1 MVHGRALKTGWA
13 AVMIQDILSKGK
25 VEPWQEYPTH
35 SGEVEEGSFVAWPTA
50 YIQPRREALQTAR
63 PKQNLSETQ
72 GLKDA
77 LHPDK
82 FVSPG
87 TIMSR
92 DRQLRSRK
100 WKHYDST
107 IAPFYHIWTWERANH
122 EPVMPRFDCFR
133 KANTDGKRR
142 ATKWLDKREKNWL
155 VYVLYA
161 WLLSDDLSTGTHF
174 FNSTEG
180 NLRGHLIL
188 FVCVI
193 FVIRAHFIRSIR
205 FSGDG
210 GCISNTRCQNAR
222 KWRNNEIINPLLDG
236 LTCNTSGHLA
246 RFATQLAKYPRV
258 LYVKPSNKVYVTV
271 HCKVKQ
277 PHRGRQRKCN
287 VGG

>member
-100 WKHYDST
+100 
-107 IAPFYHIWTWERANH
+107 
-122 EPVMPRFDCFR
+122 
-133 KANTDGKRR
+133 
-142 ATKWLDKREKNWL
+142 
-155 VYVLYA
+155 
-161 WLLSDDLSTGTHF
+161 
-174 FNSTEG
+174 
-180 NLRGHLIL
+180 
-188 FVCVI
+188 
-193 FVIRAHFIRSIR
+193 
-205 FSGDG
+205 
-210 GCISNTRCQNAR
+210 
-222 KWRNNEIINPLLDG
+222 
-236 LTCNTSGHLA
+236 
-246 RFATQLAKYPRV
+246 
-258 LYVKPSNKVYVTV
+258 
-271 HCKVKQ
+271 
-277 PHRGRQRKCN
+277 
-287 VGG
+287 

>member
-1 MVHGRALKTGWA
+1 MSGLGNEVELFDNSNKLVCRGVVTAQAMVHGRALKTGWA

-100 WKHYDST
+100 RKHYDSS
-107 IAPFYHIWTWERANH
+107 IAPFYHIWT
-122 EPVMPRFDCFR
+122 
-133 KANTDGKRR
+133 
-142 ATKWLDKREKNWL
+142 
-155 VYVLYA
+155 
-161 WLLSDDLSTGTHF
+161 
-174 FNSTEG
+174 
-180 NLRGHLIL
+180 
-188 FVCVI
+188 
-193 FVIRAHFIRSIR
+193 
-205 FSGDG
+205 
-210 GCISNTRCQNAR
+210 
-222 KWRNNEIINPLLDG
+222 
-236 LTCNTSGHLA
+236 
-246 RFATQLAKYPRV
+246 
-258 LYVKPSNKVYVTV
+258 
-271 HCKVKQ
+271 
-277 PHRGRQRKCN
+277 
-287 VGG
+287 